1 MMRNLPSALED
12 SLHVSQE
19 AEIGRNGHSRTPP
32 QSLMRGV
39 AGRSSATPRK
49 FLYPACLLAAIL
61 ATSCAS
67 LTAQPLT
74 CDFTNYRP
82 GHGLRAAPVG
92 GDVLLEWGSDP
103 AMTLQGTFGR
113 APVGDVENRAIIG
126 IERGQPV
133 VRILATTGASG
144 DWLTLARD
152 ADLVAHVAEI
162 NEPGE
167 QELLQRR
174 AGTTPGTDAPET
186 TCRLSDQPLHILR
199 PTGHPV
205 HRQPRPAIE
214 PKAAAMS
221 CEVRRIGPALELLID
236 VGAVAGHQRTLL
248 LTVRSNSR
256 VLRHEEVLALGET
269 SARPGSRPRGMA
281 VVAGLG
287 DIRASGHT
295 ELVWL
300 GGDGDLC
307 RKPYAASPAEMT
319 DTPMTVRAAEPVLA
333 LGRSQGSLAV
343 LSPSPL
349 ESEPAPGKLWHWQ
362 GHGARLALGI
372 WREVPQSGQD
382 ELAGKRGSPSDT
394 NSPEKPPS
402 DSAVRGLHLV
412 LHYFLGVEGPKATL
426 FEAVGQRSGPEGPR
440 VAHLPASSGP

>member
-1 MMRNLPSALED
+1 M
-12 SLHVSQE
+12 
-19 AEIGRNGHSRTPP
+19 
-32 QSLMRGV
+32 
-39 AGRSSATPRK
+39 
-49 FLYPACLLAAIL
+49 YPACLLALIL
-61 ATSCAS
+61 ATFCAS

-82 GHGLRAAPVG
+82 GHGLRAASVN

-133 VRILATTGASG
+133 VRLLATTGASG
-144 DWLTLARD
+144 DWVTLARD
-152 ADLVAHVAEI
+152 AHLVAHVAEV

-167 QELLQRR
+167 RELLQRR
-174 AGTTPGTDAPET
+174 AGTTPGHEAPET
-186 TCRLSDQPLHILR
+186 TCRLSDQPLHIVR
-199 PTGHPV
+199 ATGNPV

-221 CEVRRIGPALELLID
+221 CEVRRIGPALELSID

-269 SARPGSRPRGMA
+269 SAWPGRHPSRRA

-307 RKPYAASPAEMT
+307 RKPYKASPAEMT
-319 DTPMTVRAAEPVLA
+319 DTPMSVQAAEPVLA

-362 GHGARLALGI
+362 GHDARLALGI
-372 WREVPQSGQD
+372 WRAVPQSGQD
-382 ELAGKRGSPSDT
+382 ELAGKMGSPSDADR
-394 NSPEKPPS
+394 PEKPSS
-402 DSAVRGLHLV
+402 DPAVRGLHLV
-412 LHYFLGVEGPKATL
+412 LHYFLGVEGPKVTL
-426 FEAVGQRSGPEGPR
+426 FEAVEQR
-440 VAHLPASSGP
+440 

>member
-32 QSLMRGV
+32 QSLMGGV

-49 FLYPACLLAAIL
+49 FLCPACLLARIL
-61 ATSCAS
+61 VAYCAN

-82 GHGLRAAPVG
+82 GHGLRATAVD

-103 AMTLQGTFGR
+103 AMTLQGTFGP

-133 VRILATTGASG
+133 VRLLATTGQSG
-144 DWLTLARD
+144 DWITLVRD
-152 ADLVAHVAEI
+152 AYLVAHVAEI

-167 QELLQRR
+167 RELLQRR
-174 AGTTPGTDAPET
+174 AGTTPAPDAPGT
-186 TCRLSDQPLHILR
+186 TCRLSDQPLHILQGTR
-199 PTGHPV
+199 NPA
-205 HRQPRPAIE
+205 HRLPQPAIE
-214 PKAAAMS
+214 PRAAAMN
-221 CEVRRIGPALELLID
+221 CEVRRIGPDLELSID
-236 VGAVAGHQRTLL
+236 ADAEAGHERTLWL
-248 LTVRSNSR
+248 SVRSNSR
-256 VLRHEEVLALGET
+256 VLRHEEVLALRET
-269 SARPGSRPRGMA
+269 SAWPATHPGRRA
-281 VVAGLG
+281 IVAGLG

-307 RKPYAASPAEMT
+307 RQRYAASPAEMT
-319 DTPMTVRAAEPVLA
+319 DTPMTVRAAEPVIA
-333 LGRSQGSLAV
+333 LGQSQGSLAV

-349 ESEPAPGKLWHWQ
+349 ESEAVPGKLWHWQ
-362 GHGARLALGI
+362 GHDARLALGT

-426 FEAVGQRSGPEGPR
+426 FEALGQRSGPEGPR